1 MVAMSSIEDVFAL
14 PARKLLVSSTEIDLS
29 RRNKID
35 IFFLI
40 VQESRGSA
48 GGRGGGSGSRRVER
62 IFGYTCNNGE
72 CKIIFDTSDES
83 KIEEFEIPYSA
94 VAMDIRLQDGN
105 SMVVQGV
112 VDPDL
117 IMKYKELISKLSY

>member
-1 MVAMSSIEDVFAL
+1 M
-14 PARKLLVSSTEIDLS
+14 
-29 RRNKID
+29 
-35 IFFLI
+35 
-40 VQESRGSA
+40 GSA
-48 GGRGGGSGSRRVER
+48 GGRGGGSGSRHVER

-72 CKIIFDTSDES
+72 CKIMFDTSDES

-105 SMVVQGV
+105 NMVVQGV

>member
-1 MVAMSSIEDVFAL
+1 MSSIEDVFAL

-29 RRNKID
+29 RTNEID

-72 CKIIFDTSDES
+72 CKIMFDTSDES

-117 IMKYKELISKLSY
+117 IMKYKEIISKLSY

>member
-1 MVAMSSIEDVFAL
+1 MSSIEDVFAL

-94 VAMDIRLQDGN
+94 VAMDIRLQDGS

-117 IMKYKELISKLSY
+117 IMKYKELITK

>member
-1 MVAMSSIEDVFAL
+1 MSSIEDVFAL

-72 CKIIFDTSDES
+72 CKIMFDTSDES

-117 IMKYKELISKLSY
+117 IMKYKELIAKLSY

>member
-1 MVAMSSIEDVFAL
+1 MSSIEDVFAL

-40 VQESRGSA
+40 VQESKGSA

-72 CKIIFDTSDES
+72 CKIMFDTSDES

>member
-1 MVAMSSIEDVFAL
+1 MAMSSIEDVFAL

-40 VQESRGSA
+40 VHESRGSA

-117 IMKYKELISKLSY
+117 IMKYKEIISKLSY

>member
-1 MVAMSSIEDVFAL
+1 MSSIEDVFAL

>member
-1 MVAMSSIEDVFAL
+1 MNSIEDVLAL

-72 CKIIFDTSDES
+72 CKIMFDTSDES

-105 SMVVQGV
+105 IMVVQGV

>member
-1 MVAMSSIEDVFAL
+1 MSSIEDVFAL

-83 KIEEFEIPYSA
+83 KIEEFEIPSSA

-105 SMVVQGV
+105 NMVVQGV

-117 IMKYKELISKLSY
+117 IMKYKELIAK

>member
-1 MVAMSSIEDVFAL
+1 MAMNSIEDAFAL
-14 PARKLLVSSTEIDLS
+14 PSRKLLVSSTEIDLS

-48 GGRGGGSGSRRVER
+48 GGRGGGSGSRRIER

-72 CKIIFDTSDES
+72 CEIMFDTSDES

-117 IMKYKELISKLSY
+117 IMKYKEIIAKLSY

>member
-1 MVAMSSIEDVFAL
+1 MSSIEDVFAL

-40 VQESRGSA
+40 VHESRGSA

>member
-1 MVAMSSIEDVFAL
+1 MSSIEDVFAL

-29 RRNKID
+29 RTNEID

-117 IMKYKELISKLSY
+117 IMKYKEIISKLSY

>member
-1 MVAMSSIEDVFAL
+1 MAMNSIEDAFAL
-14 PARKLLVSSTEIDLS
+14 PSRKLLVSSTEIDLS
-29 RRNKID
+29 KRNKIE

-117 IMKYKELISKLSY
+117 IMKYKEIISKLSY

>member
-1 MVAMSSIEDVFAL
+1 MSSIEDVFAL

-29 RRNKID
+29 KRNKIE

-117 IMKYKELISKLSY
+117 IMKYKEIISKLSY

>member
-1 MVAMSSIEDVFAL
+1 MSSIEDVFAL
-14 PARKLLVSSTEIDLS
+14 PARKLLVSNTEIDLS

>member
-1 MVAMSSIEDVFAL
+1 M
-14 PARKLLVSSTEIDLS
+14 
-29 RRNKID
+29 
-35 IFFLI
+35 I

-72 CKIIFDTSDES
+72 CKIMFDTSDES

-117 IMKYKELISKLSY
+117 IMKYKELIAKLSY

>member
-1 MVAMSSIEDVFAL
+1 MAMNSIEDALAL
-14 PARKLLVSSTEIDLS
+14 PSRKLLVSSTEIDLS
-29 RRNKID
+29 RRNNID

-72 CKIIFDTSDES
+72 CKIMFDTSDES

-117 IMKYKELISKLSY
+117 IMKYKEIIAKLSY

>member
-1 MVAMSSIEDVFAL
+1 MAMSSIEDVFAL

-94 VAMDIRLQDGN
+94 VAMDIRLQDGS

-117 IMKYKELISKLSY
+117 IMKYKELITK

>member
-1 MVAMSSIEDVFAL
+1 MSSIEDVFAL

-29 RRNKID
+29 RTNEID

>member
-1 MVAMSSIEDVFAL
+1 VAMSSIEDVFAL

-40 VQESRGSA
+40 VHESRGSA

-117 IMKYKELISKLSY
+117 IMKYKEIISKLSY

>member
-1 MVAMSSIEDVFAL
+1 MSSIEDVFAL

-83 KIEEFEIPYSA
+83 RIEEFEIPYSA

-117 IMKYKELISKLSY
+117 IMKYKELIAKLSY

>member
-1 MVAMSSIEDVFAL
+1 MNSIEDVLAL
-14 PARKLLVSSTEIDLS
+14 PARKLLVCSTEIDLS

-72 CKIIFDTSDES
+72 CKIMFDTSDES

-105 SMVVQGV
+105 IMVVQGV

>member
-1 MVAMSSIEDVFAL
+1 MY
-14 PARKLLVSSTEIDLS
+14 LLYPLENFLFPVPEIDLS
-29 RRNKID
+29 KRNKID

-72 CKIIFDTSDES
+72 CKIMFDTSDES

-105 SMVVQGV
+105 IMVVQGV

>member
-1 MVAMSSIEDVFAL
+1 MSSIEDVFAL

-29 RRNKID
+29 RTNEID

-72 CKIIFDTSDES
+72 CKIMFDTSDES

-94 VAMDIRLQDGN
+94 VAMDIRLQDGS

-117 IMKYKELISKLSY
+117 IMKYKELITK

>member
-1 MVAMSSIEDVFAL
+1 MRMNSIEDAFAL
-14 PARKLLVSSTEIDLS
+14 PGRKLLVSSTEIDLS
-29 RRNKID
+29 KKHKID

-48 GGRGGGSGSRRVER
+48 GGRGGGSGARHIER
-62 IFGYTCNNGE
+62 IFGYACDKGD

-83 KIEEFEIPYSA
+83 KIEKFEIPYSA

-105 SMVVQGV
+105 DIVVQGI

-117 IMKYKELISKLSY
+117 IMNYKDLISRLSS

>member
-1 MVAMSSIEDVFAL
+1 MSSIEDVFAL

-72 CKIIFDTSDES
+72 CKIMFDTSDES

>member
-1 MVAMSSIEDVFAL
+1 MSSIEDVFAL

-117 IMKYKELISKLSY
+117 IMKYKELIAKLSY

>member
-1 MVAMSSIEDVFAL
+1 MSSIEDVFAL

-72 CKIIFDTSDES
+72 CKIMFDTSDES

-94 VAMDIRLQDGN
+94 VAMDIRLQDGS

-117 IMKYKELISKLSY
+117 IMKYKKLITK

>member
-1 MVAMSSIEDVFAL
+1 MSSIEDVFAL

-72 CKIIFDTSDES
+72 CKIMFDTSDES

-117 IMKYKELISKLSY
+117 IMKYKELITK

>member
-1 MVAMSSIEDVFAL
+1 MSSIEDVFAL

-40 VQESRGSA
+40 VQESKGSA

-94 VAMDIRLQDGN
+94 VAMDIKLQDGN

>member
-1 MVAMSSIEDVFAL
+1 MSSIEDVFAL

-117 IMKYKELISKLSY
+117 IMKYKELITK

>member
-1 MVAMSSIEDVFAL
+1 MSSIEDVFAL

-40 VQESRGSA
+40 VQESKGSA

>member
-1 MVAMSSIEDVFAL
+1 MAMSSIEDVFAL

>member
-1 MVAMSSIEDVFAL
+1 MAMSSIEDVFAL

-29 RRNKID
+29 RTNEID

-117 IMKYKELISKLSY
+117 IMKYKEIISKLSY

>member
-1 MVAMSSIEDVFAL
+1 MSSIEDVFAL

-29 RRNKID
+29 RTNEID

-40 VQESRGSA
+40 VQKSRGSA

>member
-1 MVAMSSIEDVFAL
+1 MNSIEDVFAL

-72 CKIIFDTSDES
+72 CKIMFDTSDES

-105 SMVVQGV
+105 IMVVQGV

>member
-1 MVAMSSIEDVFAL
+1 MAMNSIEDVFAL

-29 RRNKID
+29 KRNKID

-72 CKIIFDTSDES
+72 CKIMFDTSDES

-105 SMVVQGV
+105 IMVVQGV

-117 IMKYKELISKLSY
+117 IMKYKELISKLS

>member
-1 MVAMSSIEDVFAL
+1 MSSIEDVFAL

-117 IMKYKELISKLSY
+117 IMKYKEIISKLSY